1 MLVQKKIVITSGM
14 THSIAFDEPSVCP
27 LCGKYIKPQEL
38 NLKEYKDESDRWHIA
53 VTYLCKACYEPFTAH
68 YIVTSDV
75 RQSKLSTDRLW
86 VEPQRYAKRE
96 FDHALVS
103 CSPLF
108 DKIYNQAKA
117 AEAAGL
123 DEIAGMGYRK
133 AVEFLIKDYL
143 IHEAPDEKSVIEKM
157 ELGNCIANKVADE
170 NIKTCAQRC
179 AWLGNDQTHYTKRF
193 SELDL
198 AVLKRFIDAAVYWV
212 QMKLVTEEAAALEKR

>member
-1 MLVQKKIVITSGM
+1 MLVQKKVSMVSGA
-14 THSIAFDEPSVCP
+14 TQYVSIEEPSVCP
-27 LCGKYIKPQEL
+27 LCGKFIKPQEL
-38 NLKEYKDESDRWHIA
+38 NLKEYQDESNRWHIA
-53 VTYLCKACYEPFTAH
+53 VTYLCKACCEPFLAH
-68 YIVTSDV
+68 YRVLSSTSGN
-75 RQSKLSTDRLW
+75 KYSTDRQW
-86 VEPQRYAKRE
+86 VEPKRYAKRE
-96 FDHALVS
+96 FDQALIS
-103 CSPLF
+103 CSPQF
-108 DKIYNQAKA
+108 DKIYNQARA

-133 AVEFLIKDYL
+133 AVEFLVKDYL
-143 IHEAPDEKSVIEKM
+143 IHESPAEKAVIEKM
-157 ELGNCIANKVADE
+157 ELGNCIANKVAYE